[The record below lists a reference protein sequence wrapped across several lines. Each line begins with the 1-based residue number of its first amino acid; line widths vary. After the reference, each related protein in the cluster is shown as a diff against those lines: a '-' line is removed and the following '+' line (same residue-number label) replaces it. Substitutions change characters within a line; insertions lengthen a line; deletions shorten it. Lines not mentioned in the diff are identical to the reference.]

1 MLGFLKMMFT
11 KENAAQ
17 ATTSPVFG
25 LQKALFVASLC
36 VIGLCVAAGHAASD
50 PWDALYRMVWLA
62 LCALP
67 LLAFLAVYAL
77 RDDFNMRRALLFV
90 TMLLAQMFVMLCI
103 NFLRSPLQTLIPDLK
118 GEDLLLVMP
127 YVLAPAVTAVMVNR
141 RLGTY
146 ATLAASLLGLPL
158 FPAGTG
164 HTVMETYVL
173 VCFLSGVAGSRFFSR
188 AHKREQILYAG
199 VATGAIIFVTLLILG
214 CFHGAVRLHD
224 GWGRNCAGIG
234 LALLSTLGFN
244 FLLAVIIGGLMP
256 LLERLFNISTH
267 ITWLE
272 WADMNHPILK
282 KLQMSAP
289 GTFHHSLC
297 VQRLAE
303 AAAEAIGADVTRAG
317 VCALYHDIGKLTSPG
332 FFAENIADQ
341 AGSPHL
347 ALTPEASA
355 RIIIGHVRQGIELA
369 LDAKLN
375 RRIIDV
381 IREHHGVSTAYFFY
395 RKAMDSYEQELAKF
409 EEGLV
414 DARPEEVDKAVFSYK
429 GPIPQTR
436 ESGIVSMADAVE
448 SATRSLRNPTE
459 EEIRN
464 MIESIFKGRILDGH
478 LQDCSLTLGDI
489 ARMKESFFVTLK
501 TMNHNRIAYP
511 KPREEDATV
520 LLAAKRQQETTKTE

>member
-1 MLGFLKMMFT
+1 MFGFIKMMLARG
-11 KENAAQ
+11 AAANTPPQ
-17 ATTSPVFG
+17 QVFG
-25 LQKALFVASLC
+25 LQRILFVASLC
-36 VIGLCVAAGHAASD
+36 LAGLCVAAGYAASD
-50 PWDALYRMVWLA
+50 TWDALYRMVWLV

-67 LLAFLAVYAL
+67 LLSFLAVYAL
-77 RDDFNMRRALLFV
+77 KGDFNMRRSLLFAS
-90 TMLLAQMFVMLCI
+90 MLLLQMFAMLGI
-103 NFLRSPLQTLIPDLK
+103 NFLRQPLQALIPTLSA
-118 GEDLLLVMP
+118 ENLLLVMP
-127 YVLAPAVTAVMVNR
+127 YALAPAVTAVMVNR

-146 ATLAASLLGLPL
+146 ATLAATLLGLPL
-158 FPAGTG
+158 FPAGTPYG
-164 HTVMETYVL
+164 VMGAYVL
-173 VCFLSGVAGSRFFSR
+173 VCFLGGVMGAYFFSR

-199 VATGAIIFVTLLILG
+199 VATGAIIFAVLLVLG
-214 CFHGAVRLHD
+214 CFHGAVHLDRGL
-224 GWGRNCAGIG
+224 GRNCAGIG
-234 LALLSTLGFN
+234 FAMLAAVGFN

-272 WADMNHPILK
+272 WADMNNPLLK
-282 KLQMSAP
+282 RLQMTAP

-303 AAAEAIGADVTRAG
+303 AAAESIGADVTRAG
-317 VCALYHDIGKLTSPG
+317 VCALYHDIGKLTAPG
-332 FFAENIADQ
+332 FFAENIPDQ
-341 AGSPHL
+341 TNSPHL

-355 RIIIGHVRQGIELA
+355 RIIIGHVQQGIELA
-369 LDAKLN
+369 QEAKLN

-395 RKAMDSYEQELAKF
+395 RKAMDRYEQDLTKF

-414 DARPEEVDKAVFSYK
+414 DASPEAVDKAIFSYK

-448 SATRSLRNPTE
+448 SATRSLGHPTE
-459 EEIRN
+459 EDIRN

-489 ARMKESFFVTLK
+489 ARMKESFFSTIK
-501 TMNHNRIAYP
+501 TMNHSRIAYP
-511 KPREEDATV
+511 KPKGGEDAAVT
-520 LLAAKRQQETTKTE
+520 LTSQRQEETK